1 MTGNVDLMVP
11 IATLLPIVNGQR
23 KILGLM
29 PSFLESNDEQ
39 CLDLL
44 GHLSQIGFFE
54 QLTPLLFFTPIDSPL
69 SLPLDFETR
78 DYVKSLVLCIRESN
92 CDSKEA
98 QQRLK
103 YLHHAGVRLVMDEF
117 NSKAQLI
124 WPDTRGLA
132 VNCELGVPSHVQPW
146 IFSLQHS
153 QHLAKNLNS
162 VLSFEQAHQAGF
174 SFFSGDFAFSSSN
187 HVHTAD
193 STARSRL
200 LKLLG
205 LVSKDADAKELES
218 LFKQDPTLSFMLF
231 KLVSSA
237 AFAQTVKVNSFVQA
251 INLLG
256 RRQLQRWLQLLL
268 YARQASQGTSL
279 NPLMLRAAFRAS
291 MMEVI
296 CRQQGGDRD
305 AQDSAFMV
313 GMFSLLDL
321 LFACPLWEILKPLS
335 LTDEVRNALLDK
347 HGLLGN
353 YLRLVELSDRT
364 VSYDFDV
371 AIQAAGLNVENYFDS
386 MLQAYCWVNQV
397 CQDM

>member
-1 MTGNVDLMVP
+1 
-11 IATLLPIVNGQR
+11 
-23 KILGLM
+23 M
-29 PSFLESNDEQ
+29 PSFIESDDEQ
-39 CLDLL
+39 CLSLL
-44 GHLSQIGFFE
+44 AYLSQIDFF
-54 QLTPLLFFTPIDSPL
+54 QKLSPLLFFTPVNNL
-69 SLPLDFETR
+69 TSLPLDFETR
-78 DYVKSLVLCIRESN
+78 DYAKSLVLCIRESN
-92 CDSKEA
+92 CESKEV

-103 YLHHAGVRLVMDEF
+103 HLHQSGVRLVMDDF
-117 NSKAQLI
+117 NSKAQLL
-124 WPDTRGLA
+124 WPDTRGIA
-132 VNCELGVPSHVQPW
+132 VNCELGVPSYVQPW

-162 VLSFEQAHQAGF
+162 VQSFEQAHNAGF
-174 SFFSGDFAFSSSN
+174 SLFSGDFAFSPSN
-187 HVHTAD
+187 QARTAD
-193 STARSRL
+193 PTARSRL

-205 LVSKDADAKELES
+205 LVSKDADAKELEN
-218 LFKQDPTLSFMLF
+218 LFKQDPALSFMLF

-268 YARQASQGTSL
+268 YARQTGQGTSL

-291 MMEVI
+291 MMEEI
-296 CRQQGGDRD
+296 CRQHGGDRD

-335 LTDEVRNALLDK
+335 LTDEVRDALLDK
-347 HGLLGN
+347 RGSLGD
-353 YLRLVELSDRT
+353 YLRLVELSDRSNRSDRP
-364 VSYDFDV
+364 VSGDSKATLQA
-371 AIQAAGLNVENYFDS
+371 AIQTAGLSTESYFET
-386 MLQAYCWVNQV
+386 MVQAYCWVNQV

>member
-1 MTGNVDLMVP
+1 MVP
-11 IATLLPIVNGQR
+11 IATLLPIVNGQQ

-29 PSFLESNDEQ
+29 PSFIENNDEQ

-44 GHLSQIGFFE
+44 SQLSQLGFFE
-54 QLTPLLFFTPIDSPL
+54 RLSPLLVFAPIEDPL
-69 SLPLDFETR
+69 HLPLDFEVR
-78 DYVKSLVLCIRESN
+78 DYARSTVLCIREAN
-92 CDSKEA
+92 CDGKDA

-103 YLHHAGVRLVMDEF
+103 HLHQSGVRLVMDDF
-117 NSKAQLI
+117 NSKAQLL
-124 WPDTRGLA
+124 WPDTRGIA
-132 VNCELGVPSHVQPW
+132 VNCESGVPSYVQPW

-153 QHLAKNLNS
+153 QHLAKNLHT
-162 VLSFEQAHQAGF
+162 LQSFEQAHNAGF
-174 SFFSGDFAFSSSN
+174 SFFSGDFAFSPTN
-187 HVHTAD
+187 Q
-193 STARSRL
+193 ARTTDPSARARL

-205 LVSKDADAKELES
+205 LVSADADAKELEA

-268 YARQASQGTSL
+268 YARQNGQGTSL

-335 LTDEVRNALLDK
+335 LTDEVRDALLEK
-347 HGLLGN
+347 SGVLGQC
-353 YLRLVELSDRT
+353 LRLVELSDRS
-364 VSYDFDV
+364 VSVDCV
-371 AIQAAGLNVENYFDS
+371 SAIDRVGLSTETYFEN
-386 MLQAYCWVNQV
+386 LVQAYGWVNQV

>member
-1 MTGNVDLMVP
+1 MTGNVDLMIP
-11 IATLLPIVNGQR
+11 IATLLPIVNGQQ

-29 PSFLESNDEQ
+29 PSFLENNDEQ
-39 CLDLL
+39 CLGLL
-44 GHLSQIGFFE
+44 GHLSQIDFFE
-54 QLTPLLFFTPIDSPL
+54 KLTPLLFFTPIDNPL
-69 SLPLDFETR
+69 SLPLGFETR
-78 DYVKSLVLCIRESN
+78 DYAKSLVLCVRESN
-92 CDSKEA
+92 CESREA

-103 YLHHAGVRLVMDEF
+103 YLHQAGVRLVMDEF

-124 WPDTRGLA
+124 WSDTRGIA
-132 VNCELGVPSHVQPW
+132 VNCETGVPSYVQPW

-153 QHLAKNLNS
+153 QHLAKNLNT
-162 VLSFEQAHQAGF
+162 VPSFEQAHHAGF
-174 SFFSGDFAFSSSN
+174 SFFSGDFAFSSTN
-187 HVHTAD
+187 QARTAD

-205 LVSKDADAKELES
+205 LVSKDADAKELEN

-268 YARQASQGTSL
+268 YARQANQGTSL

-335 LTDEVRNALLDK
+335 LTDEVRNALLEK
-347 HGLLGN
+347 RGLLGN
-353 YLRLVELSDRT
+353 CLRLVELSDRT
-364 VSYDFDV
+364 ASDDCEV
-371 AIQAAGLNVENYFDS
+371 AIQTAELTVETYFES

>member
-1 MTGNVDLMVP
+1 MMGNVDLMIP
-11 IATLLPIVNGQR
+11 IATLLPIVNGQQ

-29 PSFLESNDEQ
+29 PSFLEDNDEQ
-39 CLDLL
+39 CLLL
-44 GHLSQIGFFE
+44 LTYLSQIGFFE
-54 QLTPLLFFTPIDSPL
+54 KLAPLLFFAPIDTPSN
-69 SLPLDFETR
+69 LPLDFETR
-78 DYVKSLVLCIRESN
+78 DYAKSLILCVRESH
-92 CDSKEA
+92 CESKEV

-103 YLHHAGVRLVMDEF
+103 HLHQSGVRLMIDDF
-117 NSKAQLI
+117 NSKAQLL
-124 WPDTRGLA
+124 WPDTRGIA
-132 VNCELGVPSHVQPW
+132 VNCESGVPSHVQPW

-153 QHLAKNLNS
+153 QHLAKNLHS
-162 VLSFEQAHQAGF
+162 VQSFELAHNAGF
-174 SFFSGDFAFSSSN
+174 SLFSGNFAFSPTN
-187 HVHTAD
+187 QARTAD
-193 STARSRL
+193 PTARSRL

-205 LVSKDADAKELES
+205 LVSKDADAKELEN
-218 LFKQDPTLSFMLF
+218 LFKQDPALSFMLF

-268 YARQASQGTSL
+268 YARQNGQGTSL

-291 MMEVI
+291 MMEEI
-296 CRQQGGDRD
+296 CRQHGGDRD

-335 LTDEVRNALLDK
+335 LTDEVRDALLDRR
-347 HGLLGN
+347 GSLGN
-353 YLRLVELSDRT
+353 CLRLVELADRPI
-364 VSYDFDV
+364 SQACEA
-371 AIQAAGLNVENYFDS
+371 AIQTADLSAETYFET
-386 MLQAYCWVNQV
+386 MAQAYCWVNQV